1 MSAEAG
7 QAAVKTGSQM
17 TIVLHPRIDLL
28 DGGRQSL
35 LFEAGE
41 RSVVKKRQRVLP
53 WWVQTPDGKY
63 VLFIRSRWKAVEFE
77 KGKAAIAVS
86 SLEKLPSI
94 MDTVIAAVRSGS
106 WRKRVR
112 R

>member
-1 MSAEAG
+1 
-7 QAAVKTGSQM
+7 M

-77 KGKAAIAVS
+77 KRQSGDCSLIVGKIAFDHGHRDCRS
-86 SLEKLPSI
+86 SKWQLAQASSQMKASK
-94 MDTVIAAVRSGS
+94 SKG
-106 WRKRVR
+106 KRAT
-112 R
+112 